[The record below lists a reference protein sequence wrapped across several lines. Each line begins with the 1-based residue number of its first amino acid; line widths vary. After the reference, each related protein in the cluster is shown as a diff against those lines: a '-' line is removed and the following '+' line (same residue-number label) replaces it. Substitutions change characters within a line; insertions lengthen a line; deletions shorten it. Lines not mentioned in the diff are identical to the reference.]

1 MTTYIK
7 LIIRYRMLVLA
18 VIVLITAGFAAVASQ
33 GVIASSIGNLFFG
46 DSHPEYKDYRKR
58 IREFAND
65 EVFILAYDDPDFAS
79 AANLDKLQQIHD
91 KIENLADVGRVDSLI
106 NAQHTYAIGDTLY
119 VEKYGDELRQK
130 PEEKE
135 DIVDALKRDRLI
147 AGLLVS
153 NGGQQST
160 VIIELEPDDTRPVE
174 RGPMVVREVFD
185 IFEEGGYQTK
195 DLHQVGLVATLSEIM
210 VQSQYNLTRL
220 FPVVCISLLIVLY
233 IMFHRFWP
241 VFITLTVS
249 LLAVV
254 WTVGFAVLLDRNI
267 NIFVTFAPAVILI
280 VTTSDVIHLCS
291 AYMLELFQGKSKADA
306 IFNSGREVGTAC
318 LMTSITTFIGFVSM
332 SMVPVPAFRQ
342 IGLVLGFGVAVALLL
357 AMTLAP
363 ILFWVMKRPVP
374 WNDNVSKTQKLLTR
388 SLDGIRRC
396 VARHPVFVS
405 LIFSAVF
412 ILSSAG
418 VLFLNIETDFNK
430 RLSADN
436 VIRIDEAYFN
446 QHFAGANFLDVFIE
460 TPETDGVLEPERY
473 TKIVRFQKEL
483 EKLPNI
489 DKAVSLVDLIDI
501 IDAELNPGN
510 SSNQRQPITRQLL
523 AQYLLLFEM
532 SGGQDLDRFVDS
544 DRRTLRMAVR
554 LSDNR
559 VRATFDV
566 GHQIKALGRQILDE
580 TSRVQA
586 TGLTFL
592 MGMFLDDIFNG
603 QRMGITFAF
612 LSILLLMIIWMKSV
626 RIGLWSMIPNLLP
639 ILALGGYLGLF
650 WEEVD
655 SDTLAV
661 AMIAIGIGV
670 DDTIHF
676 LVRLR
681 YESARTADIGEA
693 LKRTFNFTGRA
704 IMITT
709 VILVFG
715 FAPFAMSDY
724 FTIRIMGT
732 LLPFALI
739 VALLADLLLVP
750 ALVKLG
756 AIRFPFSVFQ
766 AS

>member
-7 LIIRYRMLVLA
+7 LIIRYRILVLA
-18 VIVLITAGFAAVASQ
+18 IIVFITAGFAAIASQ

-46 DSHPEYKDYRKR
+46 DDHPEYKDYRKR
-58 IREFAND
+58 IRDFAND
-65 EVFILAYDDPDFAS
+65 EVFIIAYDDPDFAS
-79 AANLDKLQQIHD
+79 SANIDKLQQIHD
-91 KIENLADVGRVDSLI
+91 NIENLSDVGRVDSLI
-106 NAQHTYAIGDTLY
+106 NAQHTYAIDDTLY
-119 VEKYGDELRQK
+119 VEKYGDELRQQ

-135 DIVDALKRDRLI
+135 DILDALKTDRLT

-153 NGGQQST
+153 DGGQQSS

-174 RGPMVVREVFD
+174 RGPLVVREVFD

-241 VFITLTVS
+241 VFITLAVS
-249 LLAVV
+249 FLAVI

-291 AYMLELFQGKSKADA
+291 AYMLELSRGKSKADA
-306 IFNSGREVGTAC
+306 IFKSGRDVGTAC

-363 ILFWVMKRPVP
+363 ILFWVMKKPVP

-388 SLDGIRRC
+388 SLDFIRRG
-396 VARHPVFVS
+396 AGKHPVFVS
-405 LIFSAVF
+405 LIFGTIF
-412 ILSSAG
+412 ILSAAG
-418 VLFLNIETDFNK
+418 VMLLNIETDFNK

-460 TPETDGVLEPERY
+460 TPETDGVLDPERY
-473 TKIVRFQKEL
+473 AKIVRFQKEL

-501 IDAELNPGN
+501 IDDELNPGN
-510 SSNQRQPITRQLL
+510 NNNQRQPITRQLL

-559 VRATFDV
+559 VRATYDV
-566 GHQIKALGRQILDE
+566 GHQIKSLGNQILDD

-603 QRMGITFAF
+603 QRMGIMFAF

-626 RIGLWSMIPNLLP
+626 KIGLWSMIPNLLP

-650 WEEVD
+650 WDEVD

-681 YESARTADIGEA
+681 YESARTSHIGEA
-693 LKRTFNFTGRA
+693 LKQTFHFTGRA

-756 AIRFPFSVFQ
+756 AIRFPAQNQSN
-766 AS
+766 

>member
-7 LIIRYRMLVLA
+7 LIIRYRILVLA
-18 VIVLITAGFAAVASQ
+18 AILLITAGFAAIASQ

-46 DSHPEYKDYRKR
+46 DDHPEYRDYTQR

-65 EVFILAYDDPDFAS
+65 EVVIIAYDDPDF
-79 AANLDKLQQIHD
+79 LTPTKLEKLQQIHK
-91 KIENLADVGRVDSLI
+91 KIEAISDVGRVDSLI
-106 NAQHTYAIGDTLY
+106 NAQHTYAIDDTLY
-119 VEKYGDELRQK
+119 VEKYSDEIRRR

-135 DIVDALKRDRLI
+135 DILAALKIDRLI
-147 AGLLVS
+147 RGLLVS
-153 NGGQQST
+153 ESGQQST
-160 VIIELEPDDTRPVE
+160 VMIELEPDDTRPVE
-174 RGPMVVREVFD
+174 RGPLVVREVFD
-185 IFEEGGYQTK
+185 IFEEGGHQRK
-195 DLHQVGLVATLSEIM
+195 DLHQVGLIATLSEIM

-241 VFITLTVS
+241 VFITLVVS
-249 LLAVV
+249 LLAVI

-291 AYMLELFQGKSKADA
+291 AYMLELSQGKAKAEA
-306 IFNSGREVGTAC
+306 IFTSGREVGTAC
-318 LMTSITTFIGFVSM
+318 LMTSITTFLGFVSM

-363 ILFWVMKRPVP
+363 ILFWVMKKPVP
-374 WNDNVSKTQKLLTR
+374 WNDDVSRIQKLLTH
-388 SLDGIRRC
+388 SLSGIRRLPMKRPRVVC
-396 VARHPVFVS
+396 LVFG
-405 LIFSAVF
+405 LVF
-412 ILSSAG
+412 ALSVVG
-418 VLFLNIETDFNK
+418 VMFLNIETDFNK
-430 RLSADN
+430 RLAADN

-446 QHFAGANFLDVFIE
+446 QHFVGANFLDVFIE
-460 TPETDGVLEPERY
+460 TPEADGVLDPNRY
-473 TKIVRFQKEL
+473 AKIARFQKEL
-483 EKLPNI
+483 EKIPNI
-489 DKAVSLVDLIDI
+489 NKVVSLVDLIDI
-501 IDAELNPGN
+501 IDGELHPGN
-510 SSNQRQPITRQLL
+510 KDKQPQPITRQLL

-559 VRATFDV
+559 VRATYDV
-566 GHQIKALGRQILDE
+566 GHKIKALGSQILDD
-580 TSRVQA
+580 TSQVQA

-603 QRMGITFAF
+603 QRMGIIFAF

-639 ILALGGYLGLF
+639 ILALGGYLGFF
-650 WEEVD
+650 WEDVD
-655 SDTLAV
+655 SDTIAI

-676 LVRLR
+676 LMRLR

-693 LKRTFNFTGRA
+693 LKRTFHFTGRA

-709 VILVFG
+709 IILVFG

-750 ALVKLG
+750 ALVQLG
-756 AIRFPFSVFQ
+756 AIRFYAQSG
-766 AS
+766 SN